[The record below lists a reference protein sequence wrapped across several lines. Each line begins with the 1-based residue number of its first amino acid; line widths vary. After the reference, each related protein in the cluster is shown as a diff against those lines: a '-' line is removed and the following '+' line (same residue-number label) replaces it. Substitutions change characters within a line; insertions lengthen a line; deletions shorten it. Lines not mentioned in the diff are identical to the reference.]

1 MEVKPEPKKE
11 ELKTTLDTKSENQSV
26 FSTKAKNQMLKNAK
40 FANSSEHQNWK
51 TVKPKKSSGTKTTK
65 KI

>member
-40 FANSSEHQNWK
+40 FTNSSEHQN
-51 TVKPKKSSGTKTTK
+51 
-65 KI
+65 